1 MVVDRCCCCGA
12 RHAAIVAAVAV
23 AAAAA
28 AVAIVVAVVV
38 SVVVVAVA
46 AAIAIVVAAVAANN
60 SCCCRHLRVEL
71 LEILRQCR
79 IRVFLGKETGAR
91 IGVGRHFHCLCHW
104 FDSSAIVVVV
114 VDLGYR

>member
-28 AVAIVVAVVV
+28 AVAIVVVVV

-46 AAIAIVVAAVAANN
+46 AAIPIVVAAVAANN
-60 SCCCRHLRVEL
+60 CCYCSHLRVEL
-71 LEILRQCR
+71 LEILRQRR

-91 IGVGRHFHCLCHW
+91 VRVGRHFHCLFHW
-104 FDSSAIVVVV
+104 FDSSIVRSVSVT
-114 VDLGYR
+114 LR